1 MSEPHIHASH
11 PALINRLKRANGHLG
26 SVIAML
32 EDGRSC
38 VDVAQQLQAVEKAI
52 QQAKKTLIQ
61 DHIDTAWSMR
71 CVATTSTGMD
81 TICRS
86 SKKSLDTSD
95 LLAIPPPPAH
105 FMSEQSTC

>member
-11 PALINRLKRANGHLG
+11 PALINRLRRANGHLG

-61 DHIDTAWSMR
+61 DHIDHCLEHAMR
-71 CVATTSTGMD
+71 GD
-81 TICRS
+81 HQHGHGH
-86 SKKSLDTSD
+86 D
-95 LLAIPPPPAH
+95 L
-105 FMSEQSTC
+105 SEFKEITKYL